1 MGILKEDNKKF
12 GVGRDK
18 AAERKFNRDKPRQGI
33 QRREA
38 TLKKLVDL
46 DPFSEHSFDDILR
59 PEEAKAVERIDDKSI
74 FWAQIMRIIL
84 TYTRN
89 NDLSVFINAVEIL
102 EASMGSDVSK
112 DYIKEKKVLMEKRA
126 GLYKRQTKG
135 TDGNYENPTA
145 IINIERGFWL
155 ERYKTI
161 INELT
166 RKGLWS
172 LKGH

>member
-1 MGILKEDNKKF
+1 MSILKDDSKNF
-12 GVGRDK
+12 GKGRDK

-33 QRREA
+33 KRTENI
-38 TLKKLVDL
+38 LNKLVNL
-46 DPFSEHSFDDILR
+46 DPYSEHSFDDILR

-74 FWAQIMRIIL
+74 FWSQIMRIIL

-102 EASMGSDVSK
+102 EASMGSEVTK
-112 DYIKEKKVLMEKRA
+112 DYIQEKKELMQKRA
-126 GLYKRQTKG
+126 TLYNKQVRG
-135 TDGNYENPTA
+135 TDGNYENQTA
-145 IINIERGFWL
+145 IIGIERGFWL